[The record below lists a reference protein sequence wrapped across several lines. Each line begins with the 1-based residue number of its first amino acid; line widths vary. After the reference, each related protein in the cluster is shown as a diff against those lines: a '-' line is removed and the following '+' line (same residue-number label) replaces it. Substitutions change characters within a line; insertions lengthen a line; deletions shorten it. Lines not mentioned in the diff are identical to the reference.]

1 MEENIDDILDNISNN
16 FFSQQRNGTNTRT
29 QVNPSNH
36 TNPSMRFVNR
46 QLDTIYDT
54 IMNYNSNMIQY
65 HANIREMLRLINV
78 NSMNHRIR
86 INEIRRQQTQQTT
99 QNSRIR
105 QPQNRNN
112 TFLYTNWT
120 RPFFN
125 QPRQQTLT
133 PQEIEQYTTTFSYT
147 EQSQEHVRETRC
159 PISLDNFQY
168 GDTLCQI
175 VACGHVFLKH
185 NLLYWF
191 RRSNQCPLCRHNLT
205 RNTQP
210 NVSQNTDTLNTDIS
224 GNEQNAYNTLEQ
236 EMVNIMQNFIDM
248 TIADTSTNYD
258 LSINTIPLTRSFILN
273 NNYVSNQDTSTN
285 DVSNNDNIEG
295 DMSVD

>member
-29 QVNPSNH
+29 QVNSSNH

-78 NSMNHRIR
+78 NSMNHRLR

-99 QNSRIR
+99 QNSRTR

-120 RPFFN
+120 RPYFN
-125 QPRQQTLT
+125 QPRQQILT
-133 PQEIEQYTTTFSYT
+133 TQEIEQYTTTFSYT

-185 NLLYWF
+185 NLLNWF

-285 DVSNNDNIEG
+285 DISNNDNIEG